1 MLRDIRNLFEN
12 EEKENFW
19 SNKYIESES
28 NGDRSKDN
36 DEEQVQHSKS
46 DNIEIMMNGESDEV
60 IKEKIQLR
68 LDIKII

>member
-12 EEKENFW
+12 EQKENFW

-28 NGDRSKDN
+28 NGERSKDN
-36 DEEQVQHSKS
+36 DEEQVLHSKS